1 MGPGGTMKSAT
12 RISLAAAAFIYAA
25 GTALAMGVLVT
36 QSRYDCYTKRGA
48 IGLFWCPDVVGKLR
62 WRELASQAAAWPY
75 YVVFTRPYV
84 RRAEAAASGSGRS
97 TKR

>member
-1 MGPGGTMKSAT
+1 MKSTT
-12 RISLAAAAFIYAA
+12 RMTLAAFAFVYAA

-36 QSRYDCYTKRGA
+36 QSRYECYTKRGY

-75 YVVFTRPYV
+75 YVLVKRPYV

-97 TKR
+97 TRR